1 MLSRKSVMR
10 CWRFGDIPPAASPT
24 QIGPDGLHRHPLDSG
39 LGDAGVKIYVGNLAF
54 ETTESD
60 VNELFSKHGEVNE
73 VSLITD
79 RDTGRPR
86 GFGFVEMRNEQSAR
100 NAIAALDGMEIG
112 GRQIKVNEAR
122 ARSDRGGG
130 QRKRW

>member
-1 MLSRKSVMR
+1 
-10 CWRFGDIPPAASPT
+10 
-24 QIGPDGLHRHPLDSG
+24 
-39 LGDAGVKIYVGNLAF
+39 VKIYVGNLAF
-54 ETTESD
+54 ETTESE
-60 VNELFSKHGEVNE
+60 VNELFSKHGEVND
-73 VSLITD
+73 VALITD

-86 GFGFVEMRNEQSAR
+86 GFGFVEMRNDQSAR

-122 ARSDRGGG
+122 ARNDRGGG

>member
-1 MLSRKSVMR
+1 M
-10 CWRFGDIPPAASPT
+10 
-24 QIGPDGLHRHPLDSG
+24 
-39 LGDAGVKIYVGNLAF
+39 KIYVGNLAF
-54 ETTESD
+54 ETTEAE
-60 VNELFSKHGEVNE
+60 VNELFGQHGEVSE
-73 VSLITD
+73 VALIND

-122 ARSDRGGG
+122 ARNDRGGG

>member
-1 MLSRKSVMR
+1 
-10 CWRFGDIPPAASPT
+10 
-24 QIGPDGLHRHPLDSG
+24 
-39 LGDAGVKIYVGNLAF
+39 VKIYVGNLAF
-54 ETTESD
+54 ETTESE
-60 VNELFSKHGEVNE
+60 VNELFSKHGEVSE
-73 VSLITD
+73 VALITD

-100 NAIAALDGMEIG
+100 NAIAALDGIEIG

-122 ARSDRGGG
+122 ARTDRGGG